1 MNKKKKNL
9 ITAVILILFM
19 WVWGRITQF
28 NIETDPTVITTFLTV
43 NTILNIIGT
52 VWVYNIA
59 KRLNRN
65 ALSWSIFA
73 FFVLPIVLIIIGFL
87 RKRGIVDE

>member
-1 MNKKKKNL
+1 
-9 ITAVILILFM
+9 
-19 WVWGRITQF
+19 
-28 NIETDPTVITTFLTV
+28 
-43 NTILNIIGT
+43 
-52 VWVYNIA
+52 
-59 KRLNRN
+59 NRN